1 MMTTMPVI
9 PMVPRMP
16 AASYRAEPLVPAE
29 AKAPGRDFSKVFTG
43 EAGAVIE
50 AALAEAIRLAQ
61 DFCSHYR
68 GRVAGLSAAELA
80 QAIEI
85 EQGIGV
91 IFDHA
96 NTPAALLN
104 SADLENEAGVAAMA
118 AIDDADA
125 KVNEATAFFDA
136 ELSALGAERLF
147 ALANEADLKPWR
159 QMFLDMAASC
169 RHALS
174 PETEELLSGVNA
186 TAAWTRAYK
195 YEVGELRFDYRDEEI
210 GDDALQPLLE
220 NKDPEIRADAR
231 AARIEAFAGNEDR
244 FVAIYDEIVRISNF
258 ENRLRKYDRPEG
270 DSLLDSGL
278 EAAALDALVAA
289 AEARIDI
296 SHRWTAA
303 KLKALGTSLPARP
316 SDLAG
321 YVPGAEDLTYSW
333 SEAIDIIAHAWE
345 LYCPTLSSRMK
356 KLLTA
361 GIIDAEARPGKEPGA
376 YCWSDSRGSL
386 PFVHTNWHGRPN
398 DLIDLAHEMGHAI
411 HADLIG
417 ATQQPFLQ
425 DPGRVMSE
433 TASTF
438 SEGIVFDVM
447 LTRAP
452 SQEARRGLLA
462 MMIDARIHTIFG
474 QLAFHRFERRMH
486 DLRKDGPLD
495 AETLRTAF
503 TEAETWYRGSAIEAG
518 GDNDGGA
525 LWARVPHFF
534 DSPFYVWTY
543 AAADTISGALLSRR
557 RHPDFERRYEA
568 LLRTGSARRPDA
580 QLSEFGMDINSPDF
594 WMTGFDELAVLIAR
608 FESLA

>member
-1 MMTTMPVI
+1 MTSQRII
-9 PMVPRMP
+9 PLVPRMP
-16 AASYRAEPLVPAE
+16 AASYRTELLVPDDAPV
-29 AKAPGRDFSKVFTG
+29 PGRDFSKVFSGDVKT
-43 EAGAVIE
+43 VI
-50 AALAEAIRLAQ
+50 ADAIAEAIRVAQ
-61 DFCSHYR
+61 DFAEHYR
-68 GRVAGLSAAELA
+68 GRVATLTAPEIA

-91 IFDHA
+91 ILDHA
-96 NTPAALLN
+96 NTPAALMN
-104 SADLENEAGVAAMA
+104 SADLENEDGVAAMA
-118 AIDDADA
+118 AIDDADG
-125 KVNEATAFFDA
+125 KVGEATAFFDA
-136 ELSALGAERLF
+136 ELAALGAERLT
-147 ALANEADLKPWR
+147 ALAGEPALQSWR
-159 QMFLDMAASC
+159 QMFLDMAVSC

-174 PETEELLSGVNA
+174 TEAEELLSGLNA

-195 YEVGELRFDYRDEEI
+195 YEIGELSFDYRDEEI
-210 GDDALQPLLE
+210 GDDTLQPLLE
-220 NKDPEIRADAR
+220 NKDPDVRADAR
-231 AARIEAFAGNEDR
+231 AARIEAFEANQDR
-244 FVAIYDEIVRISNF
+244 FAAIYDEAVRISNL
-258 ENRLRKYDRPEG
+258 ENRLRRFHRPEG

-278 EAAALDALVAA
+278 DAAALDALVAA
-289 AEARIDI
+289 GETRIDI

-303 KLKALGTSLPARP
+303 KLKALGIGLKARP

-345 LYCPTLSSRMK
+345 LYCPALAPRMK
-356 KLLTA
+356 TLLTA

-386 PFVHTNWHGRPN
+386 PFVHTNWHGRPG

-411 HADLIG
+411 HADLI
-417 ATQQPFLQ
+417 AETQQPFLQ

-447 LTRAP
+447 LNRAP
-452 SQEARRGLLA
+452 SKEARRGLLA

-486 DLRKDGPLD
+486 DARKQGTFS
-495 AETLRTAF
+495 AEALAEAF
-503 TEAETWYRGSAIEAG
+503 SEAETWYRGPAIEA
-518 GDNDGGA
+518 DGGA

-557 RHPDFERRYEA
+557 RHPDFEQRYET
-568 LLRTGSARRPDA
+568 LLRTGSSRRPDE
-580 QLSEFGMDINSPDF
+580 QLKEFGMDINSAEF
-594 WMTGFDELAVLIAR
+594 WMSGFDELAVLIAR
-608 FESLA
+608 FESLSAEPRA